1 MDSTFNIKPRILA
14 VDYGTKR
21 IGLAQSDPFWM
32 FAQSVGT
39 FDEAKFLSEV
49 EKIFRLDGIEKFIVG
64 YPLGD
69 GGETNRMTRLVDEF
83 IAKLTVRYPAVPVEK
98 TDEHSSSKNAMHF
111 LVEQGVGKKKRQ
123 QKGRLDR
130 TVAAMLLQ
138 AYLESQPK

>member
-1 MDSTFNIKPRILA
+1 MDSTFIIKPRILA

-21 IGLAQSDPFWM
+21 IGLAQSDPFRM

-39 FDEAKFLSEV
+39 FDEPKFLSEV
-49 EKIFRLDGIEKFIVG
+49 EKIFRSDGIEKFIVG

-69 GGETNRMTRLVDEF
+69 GGEMNRMTRLVDEF
-83 IAKLTVRYPAVPVEK
+83 IAKLTVLYPAVSVEK

-111 LVEQGVGKKKRQ
+111 LVEQGIGKKKRQ